1 MNTSENNTSSKSIL
15 NMIIDDRKSL
25 LSLILLS
32 LFFSFILNFILPK
45 KYIAEMS
52 VTQSSPNMTSGLGN
66 VSSIASSF
74 GINLNNMKGD
84 VFYLPNIIQSNSLKK
99 SILQKDRLI
108 NDNPTNLSEYYNN
121 PLFSFQELN
130 DDEKLINSIKV
141 FSDNLIILE
150 DQNSGMITVKFIS
163 DSPSLSENILN
174 DITEYLNKFLNSGI
188 NLQASSMLQLINEE
202 ISITKDE
209 LNEVEDQLASFVDKN
224 RSYFDSPN
232 LVLQY
237 KRFERDI
244 EILNQKYVNLIIQQT
259 MAMIE
264 EKKQLPKLNIISDP
278 ISDTEPYSPNLV
290 NIFFVIF
297 TINLGLYFSRAIFK
311 VSTAN

>member
-15 NMIIDDRKSL
+15 NMIIDDRKSI

-52 VTQSSPNMTSGLGN
+52 ITQSSPNMTSGLGN

-141 FSDNLIILE
+141 FSDNLIVLE

-163 DSPSLSENILN
+163 DSSSLSENILN

-209 LNEVEDQLASFVDKN
+209 LNEIEDQLASFVDKN

-278 ISDTEPYSPNLV
+278 ISDTEPYSPNLI
-290 NIFFVIF
+290 NIFFVIL
-297 TINLGLYFSRAIFK
+297 TINLGLYFSRAISK

>member
-15 NMIIDDRKSL
+15 NMIIDDRKSV

-52 VTQSSPNMTSGLGN
+52 ITQSSPNMTSGLGN

-121 PLFSFQELN
+121 PLFSFQELS
-130 DDEKLINSIKV
+130 LIH
-141 FSDNLIILE
+141 
-150 DQNSGMITVKFIS
+150 
-163 DSPSLSENILN
+163 
-174 DITEYLNKFLNSGI
+174 
-188 NLQASSMLQLINEE
+188 
-202 ISITKDE
+202 
-209 LNEVEDQLASFVDKN
+209 
-224 RSYFDSPN
+224 
-232 LVLQY
+232 
-237 KRFERDI
+237 
-244 EILNQKYVNLIIQQT
+244 
-259 MAMIE
+259 
-264 EKKQLPKLNIISDP
+264 LP
-278 ISDTEPYSPNLV
+278 V
-290 NIFFVIF
+290 
-297 TINLGLYFSRAIFK
+297 R
-311 VSTAN
+311 

>member
-1 MNTSENNTSSKSIL
+1 MNTSESNTSSKSIL
-15 NMIIDDRKSL
+15 NMIIDDRKSV

-52 VTQSSPNMTSGLGN
+52 ITQSSPNMTSGLGN

-141 FSDNLIILE
+141 FSDNLIVLE

-163 DSPSLSENILN
+163 DSSSLSENILN

-209 LNEVEDQLASFVDKN
+209 LNEIEDQLASFVDKN

-278 ISDTEPYSPNLV
+278 ISDTEPYSPNLI
-290 NIFFVIF
+290 NIFFVIL
-297 TINLGLYFSRAIFK
+297 TINLGLYFSRAISK

>member
-1 MNTSENNTSSKSIL
+1 
-15 NMIIDDRKSL
+15 
-25 LSLILLS
+25 
-32 LFFSFILNFILPK
+32 
-45 KYIAEMS
+45 MS
-52 VTQSSPNMTSGLGN
+52 VTQSSANMTSGLGN

-163 DSPSLSENILN
+163 DSSSLSENILN

-278 ISDTEPYSPNLV
+278 ISDTCLLYTSPSPRDN
-290 NIFFVIF
+290 
-297 TINLGLYFSRAIFK
+297 R
-311 VSTAN
+311 

>member
-15 NMIIDDRKSL
+15 NMIIDDRKSV

-52 VTQSSPNMTSGLGN
+52 ITQSSPNMTSGLGN

-141 FSDNLIILE
+141 FSDNLIVLE

-163 DSPSLSENILN
+163 DSSSLSENILN

-209 LNEVEDQLASFVDKN
+209 LNEIEDQLASFVDKN

-278 ISDTEPYSPNLV
+278 ISDTEPYSPNLI
-290 NIFFVIF
+290 NIFFVIL
-297 TINLGLYFSRAIFK
+297 TINLGLYFSRAISK